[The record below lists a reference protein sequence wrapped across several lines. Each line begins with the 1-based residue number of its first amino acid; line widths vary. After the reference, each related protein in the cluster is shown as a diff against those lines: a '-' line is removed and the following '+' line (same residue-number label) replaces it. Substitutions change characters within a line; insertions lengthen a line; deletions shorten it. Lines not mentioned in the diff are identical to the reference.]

1 MRKIKYTLSKYTSF
15 LMLFGVLAFA
25 AGCDSDGGGDDS
37 SVMSDLAGTWG
48 FGGLADGDG
57 DRTATF
63 VMNYN
68 SVVIIFTEA
77 GSITLNVDAIDDAA
91 DASYSGTYTVN
102 EGASTLTVTL
112 SVAGTDTPLT
122 FNYNFVNAT
131 TLTLTA
137 TGSTR
142 ILLGVL
148 FSTSLVDPVTITL
161 ISV

>member
-1 MRKIKYTLSKYTSF
+1 MKKIKYSLF

-25 AGCDSDGGGDDS
+25 QGCDSGGSGDGGGS

-48 FGGLADGDG
+48 FGGLTDGNG

-63 VMNYN
+63 EMNYN

-77 GSITLNVDAIDDAA
+77 GSFTLNVDAIDDAG
-91 DASYSGTYTVN
+91 DATYSGTYEVD
-102 EGASTLTVTL
+102 EGASTLT
-112 SVAGTDTPLT
+112 VAGTDTPLT
-122 FNYNFVNAT
+122 FTYNLVNSAT
-131 TLTLTA
+131 VTLTA
-137 TGSTR
+137 TGNTG

-148 FSTSLVDPVTITL
+148 FSSALVDPVTITL